1 MLLLGFNFNITLA
14 IPNIEKVEWLRK
26 KTETYYGRCQAE
38 S

>member
-1 MLLLGFNFNITLA
+1 MLLLGFNFTITLV

-26 KTETYYGRCQAE
+26 KTGTYYGRRQAE